1 MTTDRERE
9 AKLAT
14 LQWGLKQSFRAYV
27 ESAGG
32 TIAADE
38 GASRTADGAFVFAA
52 APGDAGL
59 SLGADGKPRGA
70 GRFVGEVRCEAHGGM
85 LKVYL
90 ADPAVEI
97 GPEGG
102 VLTVA
107 ESPGRDSRV
116 ALATLDVGAATTD
129 EDGAVVIP
137 AKVSMDG
144 WRVLPDNYP
153 PTTPLDPV
161 RLRL

>member
-1 MTTDRERE
+1 MN
-9 AKLAT
+9 AT
-14 LQWGLKQSFRAYV
+14 LEWGLKQSLRAYV
-27 ESAGG
+27 EGAGG
-32 TIAADE
+32 SIEIGE
-38 GASRTADGAFVFAA
+38 GTSRTADGAFVFAA
-52 APGDAGL
+52 APGDAGGL
-59 SLGADGKPRGA
+59 TLGADGKPQGT

-85 LKVYL
+85 LKVFL

-116 ALATLDVGAATTD
+116 ALAVLDLDAAATGD
-129 EDGAVVIP
+129 DGVVVIP

-144 WRVLPDNYP
+144 WRVLPDHYP
-153 PTTPLDPV
+153 PMTPLDPV
-161 RLRL
+161 RLRLS

>member
-1 MTTDRERE
+1 MG
-9 AKLAT
+9 AT
-14 LQWGLKQSFRAYV
+14 LEWGLKQSFRAYV
-27 ESAGG
+27 EGAGG
-32 TIAADE
+32 SIATGEGANRAAD
-38 GASRTADGAFVFAA
+38 GGFVFDAA
-52 APGDAGL
+52 AGDAGL
-59 SLGADGKPRGA
+59 KLGADGKLVGA

-107 ESPGRDSRV
+107 DSPARDTRV
-116 ALATLDVGAATTD
+116 ALATLDLAAATKGD
-129 EDGAVVIP
+129 DGALVIP
-137 AKVSMDG
+137 AKVAMDG
-144 WRVLPDNYP
+144 WRVLPDHYP

-161 RLRL
+161 RLRF